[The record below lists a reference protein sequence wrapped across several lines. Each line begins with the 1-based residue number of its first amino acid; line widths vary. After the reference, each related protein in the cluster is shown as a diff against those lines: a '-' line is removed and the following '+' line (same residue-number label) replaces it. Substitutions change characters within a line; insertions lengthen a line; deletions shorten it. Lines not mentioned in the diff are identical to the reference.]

1 MADPLAALDAMG
13 QLPDAELDLADAALQ
28 FARAELPSAD
38 WRAARAHLSEL
49 AREAAALPVADS
61 TTADPVA
68 RAEALATLLAGRHG
82 YQGDAESYDDLANAN
97 LIQVVERRRGL
108 PVALGILWIHAARAA
123 GWEAHGLD
131 FPGHFLVGLAAD
143 GEQAVVDPFNGGG
156 LLAPPTLRSLL
167 KRIEGPDAE
176 LRPTSL
182 RPIGNRLVLLRLQ
195 NNIKL
200 RRLRAGDLEGTLDCT
215 ARMLRLAP
223 EAATLWRE
231 AALMHERLGQVTAA
245 LAAWKQFL
253 VLVPEGELA
262 AQAQEAVA
270 ALRAQLN

>member
-28 FARAELPSAD
+28 FARADLPGAD
-38 WRAARAHLSEL
+38 WEAARAHLSEL
-49 AREAAALPVADS
+49 AREAAALPAP
-61 TTADPVA
+61 DPVA
-68 RAEALATLLAGRHG
+68 RAAALATLLADRYG

-123 GWEAHGLD
+123 GWAAHGLD
-131 FPGHFLVGLAAD
+131 FPGHFLVGLAAN

-156 LLAPPTLRSLL
+156 LLAPPTLQALL
-167 KRIEGPDAE
+167 KRIEGPGAE
-176 LRPTSL
+176 LRPDSL

-195 NNIKL
+195 NNIKV
-200 RRLRAGDLEGTLDCT
+200 RRLRTDDLEGALECT

-231 AALMHERLGQVTAA
+231 AALMQERLGQVTAA
-245 LAAWKQFL
+245 LAAWKRFL
-253 VLVPEGELA
+253 VLVPGGELA
-262 AQAQEAVA
+262 VQAQEAVA

>member
-28 FARAELPSAD
+28 FARADLPDAD
-38 WRAARAHLSEL
+38 WQAARAHLSEL
-49 AREAAALPVADS
+49 AREAASLSA
-61 TTADPVA
+61 ADPVN
-68 RAEALATLLAGRHG
+68 RAVALARLLAGHYG
-82 YQGDAESYDDLANAN
+82 YQGDSESYDDLANAN
-97 LIQVVERRRGL
+97 LIQVIERRRGL

-131 FPGHFLVGLAAD
+131 FPGHFLVGIAGED
-143 GEQAVVDPFNGGG
+143 EQAVVDPFNGGG
-156 LLAPPTLRSLL
+156 LLAPLTLQALF

-176 LRPTSL
+176 LRPSSL
-182 RPIGNRLVLLRLQ
+182 RPIGSRLVLLRLQ

-200 RRLRAGDLEGTLDCT
+200 RRLRAGDLEGALECT

-245 LAAWKQFL
+245 LNAWNRFL

-270 ALRAQLN
+270 MLRAQLN